1 MKIDASQKSGAG
13 IYIHDDELTELRF
26 IREKKELHLSM
37 LTWETA
43 EVVPSEFKMKS
54 PCYEIVFHQVR
65 GFEMTSCDFWG
76 QSQRA
81 LELTMTEGKERT
93 LFPRLLQQRD
103 ARDRYRE
110 SVLGAEEDYLE
121 CMIEF
126 ISGDF
131 FTVVCQAIEV
141 PDEKVYWAK

>member
-13 IYIHDDELTELRF
+13 ISIHDDELTELRF

-37 LTWETA
+37 LTWETGEA
-43 EVVPSEFKMKS
+43 IPLEFRMKS
-54 PCYEIVFHQVR
+54 PRYEIIFHQVR

-81 LELTMTEGKERT
+81 LGLTLMDEKGRT
-93 LFPRLLQQRD
+93 LLPWLLQQRD
-103 ARDRYRE
+103 ARDRYKE
-110 SVLGAEEDYLE
+110 FVLGAEEDYLE